1 MALLNCAINA
11 KREEICNMRRIIA
24 KERRKL
30 DADVRRL
37 ERDEA
42 RFEERARESEKDLIL
57 AIIRYLEVF
66 SWTYEY
72 GSK

>member
-1 MALLNCAINA
+1 
-11 KREEICNMRRIIA
+11 MRRIIA

-66 SWTYEY
+66 S
-72 GSK
+72 